1 MKVIAIKPAF
11 HNGSR
16 VRVGD
21 VVEVAEGHRGTWFAK
36 PATPEAKAAKP
47 VKATREAP
55 RALSQ
60 AGREEVKSFV
70 QAHNETADLV

>member
-21 VVEVAEGHRGTWFAK
+21 AVEVAEGHRGTWFTSAE
-36 PATPEAKAAKP
+36 T
-47 VKATREAP
+47 VKAQAKTVKPTKPQP

-60 AGREEVKSFV
+60 AGKEETKTFL
-70 QAHNETADLV
+70 QAHADKADLA